1 VEKEANE
8 CFVHNIRNQQ
18 MFPSMGP
25 RTLRHVPVI
34 VADIVSNAFQFYSM
48 IFVHIA

>member
-1 VEKEANE
+1 VAKQANG

-18 MFPSMGP
+18 MFPSIGP
-25 RTLRHVPVI
+25 RALRHVPVI

-48 IFVHIA
+48 IFVHVA